1 VPGNG
6 FITTANA
13 VSGLGGNSVTIQAG
27 ASDPNT
33 FNGNPGGDLNL
44 VGGYGSFGDGGGGNG
59 GNVNIFSGGS
69 SDSHAGNVTINSNFA
84 TTWTFGYSGN
94 LTVPAQNNAQQ
105 VIRGTTQTIIGDPYP
120 AGSIGSTANVTVWT
134 ADSDIVS
141 AAEMTL
147 RVVYFDTGLS
157 QWNNTEIINLM
168 MAKTYPAGEPVLTIT
183 NRIKTNPAYTN
194 TAVDVVLT
202 GGNVL
207 QVISSAPDGV
217 GNNVYWTYKVSSFDQ
232 TFD

>member
-1 VPGNG
+1 M
-6 FITTANA
+6 
-13 VSGLGGNSVTIQAG
+13 
-27 ASDPNT
+27 
-33 FNGNPGGDLNL
+33 
-44 VGGYGSFGDGGGGNG
+44 
-59 GNVNIFSGGS
+59 
-69 SDSHAGNVTINSNFA
+69 
-84 TTWTFGYSGN
+84 
-94 LTVPAQNNAQQ
+94 PAQNNAQQ